1 MTLTVD
7 GVNIAPYI
15 AYKGF
20 TWQRSDVDGPN
31 AGRAIGNGTL
41 YRDRLSTKV
50 RLDITCTPL
59 ELKDVSKVLKAIA
72 PEYVTVTYTDPQEG
86 QDVTKVMFSNNIPVP
101 FLIKREDGRDLW
113 GGFTF
118 PLIER

>member
-1 MTLTVD
+1 MTLIVD
-7 GVNIAPYI
+7 GVNLAPYI

-41 YRDRLSTKV
+41 YRDRLATKV

-59 ELKDVSKVLKAIA
+59 ELKDVSKILKAIS

-86 QDVTKVMFSNNIPVP
+86 QDVTKVMYSNNVPVP

-118 PLIER
+118 PLVER